1 MNVTISEKIRFYYG
15 FIYLWHKENGLLT
28 AEIMESNNMRKNA
41 GYSERTKEYLN
52 IIQNLP
58 HPSKA
63 ELEEIYEVA
72 LLVRSGTLERNYCE
86 KYLID
91 LCLGEIAWKI
101 FELKKGIDTLP
112 KKHDFIKIKSKE
124 KYIYQAEGYWQEAVR
139 AYQDFPNNN
148 ERNIGGRIALID
160 TNWEF
165 QKESGL
171 NERVLFRNLEDL
183 NFVEVTENDTL
194 NRLVEDELISIISIK
209 IK

>member
-1 MNVTISEKIRFYYG
+1 MNVTIAEKIRFYYG

-28 AEIMESNNMRKNA
+28 VEIMESNNMHKDL

-52 IIQNLP
+52 IVQKMP
-58 HPSKA
+58 PPSKA

-72 LLVRSGTLERNYCE
+72 QSVRSGMLERNYCE

-91 LCLGEIAWKI
+91 LCLGEVAWKI
-101 FELKKGIDTLP
+101 FELKKGIDTQP
-112 KKHDFIKIKSKE
+112 KKHDFIKVKNKE
-124 KYIYQAEGYWQEAVR
+124 KRIYHAEGYWQEAER
-139 AYQDFPNNN
+139 AYQDFPSNN

-171 NERVLFRNLEDL
+171 NERVLFRDLEEL
-183 NFVEVTENDTL
+183 NFVEVTETDTL
-194 NRLVEDELISIISIK
+194 NRLVEEEQISIISIK